1 MHQRPHI
8 VLTVSQIFD
17 RETLGL
23 VWAGNIT
30 TWNHQRIQDLNP
42 DVAAQLPSAD
52 IVLGYNDDFILS
64 VTEVLKL
71 ALESYSADFKT
82 VFAAANRTF
91 ANMAYGGRGEE
102 VGISNALRLSW
113 VQVRRAYYWMTRH
126 STHVSHLHAR

>member
-8 VLTVSQIFD
+8 VLTVPQIFD

-52 IVLGYNDDFILS
+52 IVLGYNDDFVLS

-91 ANMAYGGRGEE
+91 ANMAYDGRGEE

-113 VQVRRAYYWMTRH
+113 VQVPAACLLDDYPRISHTCTR
-126 STHVSHLHAR
+126 